1 MNCGDIPWNLGLKIR
16 PNIYGRYLQSI
27 GSWVMAI
34 DTMFHQGRHRSKN
47 AVSRLRSLSPTDGL
61 SSGDQ
66 PAFRHLADLADVNP
80 LNPPTILSTSF
91 FGVPK
96 MWFHWFILNKPLF
109 VCEIYN
115 MRRKKTSQAADL
127 MTFSVVPACCSLS
140 CDGWNASLVKK
151 CRTALWFLVF
161 IWSIQL
167 RNYVVGDLFG
177 LPSCTGSNSAE
188 LVLRWK
194 IPCPIWENKGS
205 SASACCANDAS
216 IQFWDVFIQIPAF
229 EQKRSDKHQMWQRK
243 MITPF
248 HDQRNLFAS

>member
-1 MNCGDIPWNLGLKIR
+1 MNCGDIPWNLGLQNR

-47 AVSRLRSLSPTDGL
+47 AVSRLRSLSPTNGL

-109 VCEIYN
+109 VCEIFN
-115 MRRKKTSQAADL
+115 MRRKNKSGCWSHDL
-127 MTFSVVPACCSLS
+127 LRC
-140 CDGWNASLVKK
+140 ASLLQFVMWWVECFVGEKVQDS
-151 CRTALWFLVF
+151 LV
-161 IWSIQL
+161 I
-167 RNYVVGDLFG
+167 
-177 LPSCTGSNSAE
+177 PSFHFNNSAE
-188 LVLRWK
+188 ELRCRWFVWLAK
-194 IPCPIWENKGS
+194 LHCQRLSWAGAAVENTVP
-205 SASACCANDAS
+205 DMR
-216 IQFWDVFIQIPAF
+216 
-229 EQKRSDKHQMWQRK
+229 E
-243 MITPF
+243 
-248 HDQRNLFAS
+248 